1 VADSPKA
8 AAVILAGGK
17 SSRLGRDKA
26 SELLLGRTLLQ
37 RVIDRFDGLV
47 DEYVVVRARGQTLPP
62 IAAPYRIEVVEDL
75 YPETGPLGGIYTG
88 LGAMRAPHAVVVACD
103 MPLLQPALIA
113 ELLRLAPEHDLVV
126 PVSEDFPQPLCAA
139 YSKAFID
146 AAKRQLDAGNYK
158 ITAVFGALKPLYLR
172 PDDLRRFDPEGLSF
186 QNVNREED
194 LQRVLALLKAEEA
207 S

>member
-1 VADSPKA
+1 MS

-17 SSRLGRDKA
+17 SARLGRDKA
-26 SELLLGRTLLQ
+26 GEVLLGRSLLQ
-37 RVIDRFDGLV
+37 RAVDAFAGLV
-47 DEYVVVRARGQTLPP
+47 DEYVIVSAVGQALP
-62 IAAPYRIEVVEDL
+62 AVEVDAPLLTAEDV

-88 LGAMRAPHAVVVACD
+88 LRAMQAPHAVVVACD

-113 ELLRLAPEHDLVV
+113 ELLRLAPAHDLVV
-126 PVSEDFPQPLCAA
+126 PIKGILPEPLCAA

-146 AAKRQLDAGNYK
+146 AAKRRLDAGEYK
-158 ITAVFGALKPLYLR
+158 ITDVFEAVQPLYLR
-172 PDDLRRFDPEGLSF
+172 PDDWRPFDPEGLSF

-194 LQRVLALLKAEEA
+194 LRRVLALLKAEEG